1 MAQRLPERVVQKD
14 ADLLSFDDPI
24 AFRYLSET
32 RDRDQPAPALI
43 VRTGQ
48 ADARPLPCGLL
59 RAGRQLQGGLPSVD
73 RKQQSDYHPVI
84 AQSFVPCELT
94 VMLTSSFPEIDD
106 LRHMVGEI
114 GEGLSPDE
122 ILAICIRFNVQQEI
136 F

>member
-1 MAQRLPERVVQKD
+1 MRKHATVTPALRAGASVIAVAQRLPERVVQKD
-14 ADLLSFDDPI
+14 AD
-24 AFRYLSET
+24 
-32 RDRDQPAPALI
+32 
-43 VRTGQ
+43 
-48 ADARPLPCGLL
+48 
-59 RAGRQLQGGLPSVD
+59 LPSVD

-122 ILAICIRFNVQQEI
+122 ILAICTTFNVQQE
-136 F
+136 FF